1 MQLKAEEL
9 AFSYKNHEVLKNI
22 SFTMNSGETIAVL
35 GKNGSGKTT
44 LLKILLGFLKPSSGR
59 IMIDGRNLRE
69 ISCRERAERIAYIPQ
84 SSEAVYPFTV
94 LETAVMGRAPAIGLF
109 SKPEDEDYEKAGE
122 NLRLLGIYNLR
133 DRSISKLSG
142 GEKQLVLIARALT
155 QNAELLLLD
164 EPTSALDYSNQIMVL
179 EKMEEL
185 RRKGYSV
192 LFSTH
197 NPEHAMMI
205 SSQLML
211 MDSGTSSIHTAS
223 DLKDGRLL
231 SELYGRKLF
240 ISEIDTGK
248 NRRISCLPE

>member
-1 MQLKAEEL
+1 MQLKAEGI
-9 AFSYKNHEVLKNI
+9 AFSYKNHQVLRNI
-22 SFTMNSGETIAVL
+22 SFTMNSGETIAIL
-35 GKNGSGKTT
+35 GRNGSGKTT
-44 LLKILLGFLKPSSGR
+44 LLRILLGFLKPDAGT
-59 IMIDGRNLRE
+59 IMIDGNDIGQ
-69 ISCRERAERIAYIPQ
+69 ISCKERAEKIAYIPQ
-84 SSEAVYPFTV
+84 TSEAVYPFTV
-94 LETAVMGRAPAIGLF
+94 LETAVMGRAPAIRLF
-109 SKPEDEDYEKAGE
+109 SKPDDKDYERAEE
-122 NLRLLGIYNLR
+122 NLKLLGIYSLR

-142 GEKQLVLIARALT
+142 GERQLVLIARALT

-185 RRKGYSV
+185 RKKGYSV

-205 SSQLML
+205 SSDLML
-211 MDSGTSSIHTAS
+211 MDNGISSIYKAS
-223 DLKDGRLL
+223 ELKDGRLL
-231 SELYGRKLF
+231 SRLYGRNLF